1 MDYTD
6 YQIAKLIGLAVL
18 AFIYGLWRG
27 LNGLPLERGPL
38 DNQAGE
44 HQGGKAEKQ

>member
-27 LNGLPLERGPL
+27 LNGLPLERGPH
-38 DNQAGE
+38 DNQSGE
-44 HQGGKAEKQ
+44 HQDWKAKKR